1 MKCSEHRGTPGEG
14 PSLITAR
21 QALTLLLVS
30 TRVHQV
36 HTCHTPDVL
45 LDVRL
50 IDISRSPLRGPGD
63 QQSFTSLR
71 LPRGRLPLFYTISTL
86 RPFCST
92 YPTDENQLTPGRN
105 HGLGK
110 STRRVFH
117 IIWMAG

>member
-50 IDISRSPLRGPGD
+50 LDIRRRPLRGPGD
-63 QQSFTSLR
+63 QQPFTPDGWQIGIHSLPMWAGSY
-71 LPRGRLPLFYTISTL
+71 LLTSMTPLGAVPKVVLLAFNV
-86 RPFCST
+86 CSWF
-92 YPTDENQLTPGRN
+92 L
-105 HGLGK
+105 
-110 STRRVFH
+110 
-117 IIWMAG
+117 